1 MISPLSP
8 LALVVDCLQH
18 PLLAKS
24 PFLRSEADTGQMM
37 VWLLV
42 AGGIIAVV
50 CGVLLLYTKM
60 AHKWRTDSHRG
71 LFWSLCKLHE
81 LDRGN
86 RKLLR
91 QAVQFHD
98 LTPPS
103 RVFTEPKWLDPAKL
117 GAEFRSQA
125 KALKQLRNRLFGEPA
140 TGSPKPKKSTRR

>member
-8 LALVVDCLQH
+8 LALVDCLQQ

-24 PFLRSEADTGQMM
+24 PFLRSEADAGQMM
-37 VWLLV
+37 IWLLA

-50 CGVLLLYTKM
+50 CGGLFLYTKM
-60 AHKWRTDSHRG
+60 VHKWRTDSHQG
-71 LFWSLCKLHE
+71 LFGCLCKLHE
-81 LDRGN
+81 LDRGS
-86 RKLLR
+86 RQLLR

-98 LTPPS
+98 LTPPA

-125 KALKQLRNRLFGEPA
+125 KALKQLRNCLFGGPA
-140 TGSPKPKKSTRR
+140 TASSKPKRPTGR